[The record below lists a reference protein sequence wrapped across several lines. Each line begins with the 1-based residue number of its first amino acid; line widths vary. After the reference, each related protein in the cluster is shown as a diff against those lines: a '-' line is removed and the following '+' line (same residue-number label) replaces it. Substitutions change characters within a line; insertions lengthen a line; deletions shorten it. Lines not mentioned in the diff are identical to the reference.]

1 MMTPLGVCG
10 EVHEMDIVNK
20 QEIDDIMMITG
31 PGSEK
36 GCSVMSIFNQI
47 ESKTLTIFSCLLCNW
62 VAI

>member
-10 EVHEMDIVNK
+10 GVHEMDIFNK
-20 QEIDDIMMITG
+20 QEIDDIMTTG
-31 PGSEK
+31 LGSEK